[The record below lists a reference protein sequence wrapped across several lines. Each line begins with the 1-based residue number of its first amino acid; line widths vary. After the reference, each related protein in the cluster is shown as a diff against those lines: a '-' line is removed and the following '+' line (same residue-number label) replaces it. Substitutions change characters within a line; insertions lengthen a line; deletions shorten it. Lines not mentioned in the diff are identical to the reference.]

1 MSHWMSLGMVIYS
14 VSIQKWLWAAAID
27 LGGGMKP
34 AVKSVSETTYTMR
47 HVSVHRL
54 TVDFRD
60 RREDLRTLVHISV
73 LGHVD
78 LGRAHGEVVPSDVT
92 VGVDGHSEAVI

>member
-1 MSHWMSLGMVIYS
+1 MALGMVMYS

-27 LGGGMKP
+27 VGGGMKP
-34 AVKSVSETTYTMR
+34 AVEPVSKASYRMR
-47 HVSVHRL
+47 YGSEYRL
-54 TVDFRD
+54 TVNFRD
-60 RREDLRTLVHISV
+60 GREDIRTLVHISV

-92 VGVDGHSEAVI
+92 VGVDGHLESVF

>member
-1 MSHWMSLGMVIYS
+1 MALGMVMYS

-27 LGGGMKP
+27 VGGGMKP
-34 AVKSVSETTYTMR
+34 AVEPVSKASYRMR
-47 HVSVHRL
+47 YGSEYRL
-54 TVDFRD
+54 TVNFRD
-60 RREDLRTLVHISV
+60 LVHISV

-92 VGVDGHSEAVI
+92 VGVDGHLESVF